1 MENLNHER
9 QVFERKLVKAI
20 KREEKGK
27 EIIDLKES

>member
-1 MENLNHER
+1 MENLNDER
-9 QVFERKLVKAI
+9 QVFERKLVEAI